1 MKFIQYTSSL
11 LLVLSLLVG
20 TACSSTAT
28 QSSTGEYIDD
38 TVITARV
45 KTAIFNDAELKV
57 AQINVETYKSIVQL
71 SGFVDSRADVVKV
84 GTIARS
90 IAGVTTVHNN
100 IIVK

>member
-1 MKFIQYTSSL
+1 MKLMQYGSTIIL
-11 LLVLSLLVG
+11 ALSLVFG

-45 KTAIFNDAELKV
+45 KTAIFNDDELKV

-71 SGFVDSRADVVKV
+71 SGFVDSRQDVVKA
-84 GTIARS
+84 GTIARAV
-90 IAGVTTVHNN
+90 AGVTTVHNN